1 MGDCIECGEINMI
14 KKTFTSCHTNCGV
27 TYLAI
32 KAAATV
38 LIFECLKRA
47 TTVRELPITPT
58 IIVIMVITPAAANIG
73 PEYL

>member
-1 MGDCIECGEINMI
+1 MGESTECGEINVI
-14 KKTFTSCHTNCGV
+14 KKTYTSFHFNCV
-27 TYLAI
+27 ATYLAI